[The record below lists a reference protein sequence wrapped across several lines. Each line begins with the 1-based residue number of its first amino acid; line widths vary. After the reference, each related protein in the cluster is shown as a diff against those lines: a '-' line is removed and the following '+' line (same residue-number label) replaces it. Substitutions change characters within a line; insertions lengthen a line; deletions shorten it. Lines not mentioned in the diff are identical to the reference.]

1 MSVANF
7 GPTVRTTSV
16 VNAQVAAITV
26 AVVADGAAVVYTNII
41 RTLGGVEL
49 PLVLGA
55 GVYSVRS
62 VASINIANAASTIIY
77 GQCELIDTATGA
89 VLGAGQLIAGCAYA
103 NGNSVS
109 FTFDFGCLLN
119 LAAQTSIALR
129 YATSGNSA
137 IQAFNAGA
145 TMTAYNL
152 N

>member
-7 GPTVRTTSV
+7 GPTLRVSSV
-16 VNAQVAAITV
+16 VNAQVAAIG
-26 AVVADGAAVVYTNII
+26 APVVGDGAAVVYTDII

-49 PLVLGA
+49 PLVLAA

-62 VASINIANAASTIIY
+62 VASINIANAANTIIY
-77 GQCELIDTATGA
+77 GQCELINTVTGA

-109 FTFDFGCLLN
+109 FTFDFGTLLN
-119 LAAQTSIALR
+119 LAATTSIALR

-137 IQAFNAGA
+137 IQNFNAGA
-145 TMTAYNL
+145 SMTAFSL